1 MKTTMVMLIKDI
13 NIRTLVSGDKSSW
26 VKLETLDPNDVNKL
40 RELIG
45 LQEVMVSFEYGNESS
60 QQ

>member
-1 MKTTMVMLIKDI
+1 MLIKDI

>member
-1 MKTTMVMLIKDI
+1 MVMLIKDI